1 MSKAYYRPII
11 ASDSS
16 GGVPLAGG
24 WAQFEEVE
32 VLRRGTASQ
41 RIPADTIPN
50 EVLTRLTRVRQPIA
64 GLSLGRP
71 NLMGILNV
79 TPDSFSDGGL
89 FLDAEAALAQA
100 RRMLEDGA
108 DILDI
113 GGESTRPGAENVSIE
128 DEISRTVPV
137 IEALRRS
144 DQSAPVSID
153 TRKSAVAEAAL
164 EAGAGLI
171 NDVAALTFDAGL
183 GPLAAKRD
191 VPVCLMHAQGTPKT
205 MQQDPIYDDVLLD
218 VYDFLEE
225 RVITAEKHGIFR
237 SRILVDPGIGFGK
250 TVAHNLA
257 LLRGL
262 SLFHGLGCA
271 ILLGA
276 SRKRFIGALTGA
288 DLASDRVFGSVA
300 VALEGVR
307 QGVQVLRVHDVKETK
322 QALLMW
328 QALNGQ
334 EAQT

>member
-11 ASDSS
+11 ASESLGS
-16 GGVPLAGG
+16 EVLAGG
-24 WAQFEEVE
+24 WARFAEVE
-32 VLRRGTASQ
+32 ILRRGAMPERVPTDA
-41 RIPADTIPN
+41 IPS
-50 EVLTRLTRVRQPIA
+50 EVLERFIRARESVA
-64 GLSLGRP
+64 SLDLCRP

-89 FLDAEAALAQA
+89 FLDADAALGQA
-100 RRMLEDGA
+100 RRILIDGA
-108 DILDI
+108 DILDV
-113 GGESTRPGAENVSIE
+113 GGESTRPGAEDVRVE
-128 DEISRTVPV
+128 DEISRTAPV

-144 DQSAPVSID
+144 GQSVPISID
-153 TRKSAVAEAAL
+153 TRKTAVAEAAL

-171 NDVAALTFDAGL
+171 NDVAALTFD
-183 GPLAAKRD
+183 PDLAAFAAQKS

-205 MQQDPIYDDVLLD
+205 MQQDPVYENVLLD

-225 RVITAEKHGIFR
+225 RVVGAQKHGISR
-237 SRILVDPGIGFGK
+237 NRILVDPGIGFGK

-257 LLRGL
+257 LLRGI
-262 SLFHGLGCA
+262 SLFHGLGCG

-288 DLASDRVFGSVA
+288 DVAADRLPGSVT

-307 QGVQVLRVHDVKETK
+307 QGVQVLRVHDVRETK
-322 QALLMW
+322 QALLIW

-334 EAQT
+334 GAQT

>member
-11 ASDSS
+11 TSEPI
-16 GGVPLAGG
+16 GGIALAGG
-24 WAQFEEVE
+24 WARFEDVE
-32 VLRRGTASQ
+32 VLRRDANPQ
-41 RIPADTIPN
+41 RISVEACPTD
-50 EVLTRLTRVRQPIA
+50 VLDQLVQARKPIA
-64 GLSLGRP
+64 GLNLSQP

-89 FLDAEAALAQA
+89 FLDAGSALSQA
-100 RRMLEDGA
+100 RLLVDDGA

-113 GGESTRPGAENVSIE
+113 GGESTRPGAEVVGIE

-137 IEALRRS
+137 IRSLRRS
-144 DQSAPVSID
+144 GQSVPISID

-164 EAGAGLI
+164 DAGAAMI
-171 NDVAALTFDAGL
+171 NDVAALTFDADL
-183 GPLAAKRD
+183 GPLAASRNL
-191 VPVCLMHAQGTPKT
+191 PVCLMHAQGTPKT
-205 MQQDPIYDDVLLD
+205 MQQDPTYDDVLLD

-225 RVITAEKHGIFR
+225 RIVSAEKQGISR
-237 SRILVDPGIGFGK
+237 SQILVDPGIGFGK
-250 TVAHNLA
+250 TVAHNIR

-288 DLASDRVFGSVA
+288 DVASDRTSGSVA
-300 VALEGVR
+300 VALEAVR

-322 QALLMW
+322 QALQIW